1 MNIRDKKLKPLTN
14 NIQLQAT
21 EQKEEVK
28 KEDMYILVAGS
39 RTLENYELVRKY
51 LDIEFANYEITPEK
65 YNITIV
71 EGEAT
76 GVDRSARR
84 YAIEHNYACKAFPA
98 QWIICGNQAGFLRN
112 QKMHNFIAHYPNRLC
127 ICFKHY
133 MSHGRGTSHSIEL
146 GKKYHTNVIWYDV
159 EEKDNVVRTFYDNS
173 TNNI

>member
-1 MNIRDKKLKPLTN
+1 MNIKDKKLKPLTN
-14 NIQLQAT
+14 NIKSQAT

-28 KEDMYILVAGS
+28 KEDMYVLVAGS
-39 RTLENYELVRKY
+39 RTLENYELVSKY
-51 LDIEFANYEITPEK
+51 LDIEFANNGITPEK

-98 QWIICGNQAGFLRN
+98 QWIIYGNQAGFLRN
-112 QKMHNFIAHYPNRLC
+112 KKMHNFISQYPNRLC

-146 GKKYHTNVIWYDV
+146 GKKFHTNVIWYDV
-159 EEKDNVVRTFYDNS
+159 GKENSMTRTFYNNS
-173 TNNI
+173 I

>member
-1 MNIRDKKLKPLTN
+1 MNIKDKKLKPLTN
-14 NIQLQAT
+14 NIQSQAT

-28 KEDMYILVAGS
+28 KEDIYVLVAGS
-39 RTLENYELVRKY
+39 RTLENYELVSKY
-51 LDIEFANYEITPEK
+51 LDIEFANNGITPEK

-98 QWIICGNQAGFLRN
+98 QWIIYGNQAGFLRN
-112 QKMHNFIAHYPNRLC
+112 QKMHNFISQYPNRLC

-146 GKKYHTNVIWYDV
+146 GKEFHTNVIWYDV
-159 EEKDNVVRTFYDNS
+159 GEKDNVTRTFYDNS
-173 TNNI
+173 I